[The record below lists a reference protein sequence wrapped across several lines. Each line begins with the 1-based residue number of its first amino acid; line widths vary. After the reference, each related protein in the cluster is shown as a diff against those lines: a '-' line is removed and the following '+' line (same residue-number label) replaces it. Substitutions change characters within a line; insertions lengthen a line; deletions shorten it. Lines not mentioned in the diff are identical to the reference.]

1 MKKIL
6 KSKLIYAIFIFFI
19 IVGIL
24 KIIYQDVKIFL
35 NITPSVKIGIY
46 ITRKYEN
53 QFPLKK
59 GTYVIFHKP
68 KKATKNR
75 EFYQD
80 FLKEIVGV
88 YGDDVEII
96 DNKVYING
104 EFKGDIF
111 EKDSYGNNIRTLKAG
126 KLELKKDE
134 YFVMG
139 SNPKSY
145 DSRYWGAIKQDEI
158 LYYGT
163 FCIPFSW

>member
-6 KSKLIYAIFIFFI
+6 KSKLIYVVFIFFI
-19 IVGIL
+19 IIGIL

-53 QFPLKK
+53 QIPLKK

-88 YGDDVEII
+88 YGDDIEII

-111 EKDSYGNNIRTLKAG
+111 EKDSYGNSIRTLKAG

-139 SNPKSY
+139 TNPKSY

-158 LYYGT
+158 LFYGT
-163 FCIPFSW
+163 FCIPFSR

>member
-6 KSKLIYAIFIFFI
+6 KSKLVYAIFIFFI
-19 IVGIL
+19 TIGIL

-53 QFPLKK
+53 QIPLKK

-80 FLKEIVGV
+80 FLKEIVGT

-111 EKDSYGNNIRTLKAG
+111 EKDSYGNSIRTLKAG

-139 SNPKSY
+139 TNQKSY

-158 LYYGT
+158 LFYGT

>member
-6 KSKLIYAIFIFFI
+6 KSKLIYAVFIFFI

-53 QFPLKK
+53 QIPLKK
-59 GTYVIFHKP
+59 GNYVIFHKP

-80 FLKEIVGV
+80 FLKEIVGT
-88 YGDDVEII
+88 YGDNVEII
-96 DNKVYING
+96 DNKVYINS

-111 EKDSYGNNIRTLKAG
+111 EKDSYGNSIRTLKAG

-139 SNPKSY
+139 TNPKSY

>member
-6 KSKLIYAIFIFFI
+6 KSKLIYAVFIFFI

-80 FLKEIVGV
+80 FLK
-88 YGDDVEII
+88 
-96 DNKVYING
+96 
-104 EFKGDIF
+104 
-111 EKDSYGNNIRTLKAG
+111 
-126 KLELKKDE
+126 
-134 YFVMG
+134 
-139 SNPKSY
+139 
-145 DSRYWGAIKQDEI
+145 IK
-158 LYYGT
+158 
-163 FCIPFSW
+163 

>member
-1 MKKIL
+1 MKKIF
-6 KSKLIYAIFIFFI
+6 KSKLVYAIFIFFI

-24 KIIYQDVKIFL
+24 KTIYQDVKIFL

-53 QFPLKK
+53 QIPLKK

-80 FLKEIVGV
+80 FLKEIVGT

-111 EKDSYGNNIRTLKAG
+111 EKDSYGNSIRTLKAG

-139 SNPKSY
+139 TNPKSY

>member
-6 KSKLIYAIFIFFI
+6 KSKLVYAIFIFFI

-53 QFPLKK
+53 QIPLKK

-80 FLKEIVGV
+80 FLKEIVGT

-104 EFKGDIF
+104 KFKGDIF
-111 EKDSYGNNIRTLKAG
+111 EKDSYGNSIRTLKTG

-139 SNPKSY
+139 TNPKSY

>member
-6 KSKLIYAIFIFFI
+6 KLKLVYAIFIFFI

-53 QFPLKK
+53 QIPLKK

-80 FLKEIVGV
+80 FLKEIVGT

-111 EKDSYGNNIRTLKAG
+111 EKDSYGNSIRTLKAG

-139 SNPKSY
+139 TNPKSY

>member
-6 KSKLIYAIFIFFI
+6 KSKLIYVVFIFFI

-53 QFPLKK
+53 QIPLKK

-88 YGDDVEII
+88 YGDDIEII

-111 EKDSYGNNIRTLKAG
+111 EKDSYGNSIRTLKAG

-139 SNPKSY
+139 TNPKSY

-158 LYYGT
+158 LFYGT
-163 FCIPFSW
+163 FCIPFSR